1 MKKFL
6 ALMLALAMMI
16 SFSAATAE
24 GTKGT
29 LVFGTSADYA
39 PFEFMYPDADGTMI
53 YGGIDIMVAQYI
65 ADYLGME
72 LRIENMDFNYLLT
85 ALNMGDFDMVLAD
98 IEPTE
103 ERQRAADF
111 SVPYIEEIPEKI
123 LIRAEDAEKFQNAAT
138 DFQGI
143 SVGAQTGSTKV
154 DKAAENLIGCNVVS
168 LQLVTDLVN
177 ELVNEKVDA
186 LVLDGSVAES
196 YAAQYENLVIAEK
209 ASEVFGDYNEV
220 AVAVAKGDPKG
231 LLPGIN
237 EAIAKL
243 TAEKKIDEFRAFVDT
258 LQGIQ
263 EVSADAPEGYKQD
276 AQ

>member
-1 MKKFL
+1 MKKL
-6 ALMLALAMMI
+6 IALLLALAMMAGMT
-16 SFSAATAE
+16 AAFAD
-24 GTKGT
+24 GT

-39 PFEFMYPDADGTMI
+39 PFEFMYPDESGNMV
-53 YGGIDIMVAQYI
+53 YGGIDVMVAQYI

-85 ALNMGDFDMVLAD
+85 ALSMGDFDMVLAD

-103 ERQRAADF
+103 ERKNAADF
-111 SVPYIEEIPEKI
+111 SDPYISEKPEKI
-123 LIRAEDAEKFQNAAT
+123 LIRVADAEKFQDAAV

-154 DKAAENLIGCNVVS
+154 DKANDNLTGCNVVS

>member
-1 MKKFL
+1 MKKL
-6 ALMLALAMMI
+6 IALLLALAMMA
-16 SFSAATAE
+16 SLSAAFAD
-24 GTKGT
+24 GT

-39 PFEFMYPDADGTMI
+39 PFEFMYPDESGNMV
-53 YGGIDIMVAQYI
+53 YGGIDVMVAQYI
-65 ADYLGME
+65 ADELGME

-85 ALNMGDFDMVLAD
+85 ALSMGDFDIVLAD

-103 ERQRAADF
+103 ERKNAADF
-111 SVPYIEEIPEKI
+111 SDPYISEKPEKI
-123 LIRAEDAEKFQNAAT
+123 LIRAADAEKFQDAAT

-154 DKAAENLIGCNVVS
+154 DKANDNLIGCNVVS

-177 ELVNEKVDA
+177 ELVNEKLDA

-196 YAAQYENLVIAEK
+196 YAAQYDNLVIAEK

-237 EAIAKL
+237 AAIAKL
-243 TAEKKIDEFRAFVDT
+243 TAENKIDEFRAFVDT
-258 LQGIQ
+258 LQGIE
-263 EVSADAPEGYKQD
+263 EVSAEAPEGYAQD
-276 AQ
+276 GQ